1 MKNKSLTA
9 TNLYLKK
16 ASSGQMMARN
26 IASSTSVET
35 GKDSSI
41 YVKRYTSVR
50 MAKAATTLPPRPGAT
65 KTVKSPKKVAS

>member
-1 MKNKSLTA
+1 MKTKSLTT
-9 TNLYLKK
+9 TNRYLKK
-16 ASSGQMMARN
+16 ASCGKMMARN

-50 MAKAATTLPPRPGAT
+50 MAKVATTLPPKPRAT